1 MRLEH
6 EFGVPVPVGRAWE
19 VLLDPE
25 RVAPCVPGATLESVE
40 GDTVTGKVKVKV
52 GPITVTYRG
61 EARFTEKDAG
71 ARRVRIEASGKE
83 ARGSGTASA
92 SVVAALADDG
102 AGATRVEVTADLK
115 VTGRVAQF
123 GRGVVADVS
132 GRLVNRFAESLAEE
146 LSAGEG
152 GEQESAPSPAASA
165 PRSPGADS
173 DGRAPSQEAASAV
186 RAVHAVPTE
195 HTEPTEHTVHRAADR
210 AAEAEEEAL
219 DVLRAAGAPV
229 LKRLAPL
236 AVGVLVL
243 FLGARWLRRRGRRR
257 RRGQAAR

>member
-1 MRLEH
+1 MSMRLEH
-6 EFGVPVPVGRAWE
+6 GFGVPVPVGRAWE

-25 RVAPCVPGATLESVE
+25 RVAPCVPGATLESVD
-40 GDTVTGKVKVKV
+40 GDTVTGKVRVKV

-61 EARFTEKDAG
+61 QARFTEKDAD

-92 SVVAALADDG
+92 SVVATLADDG
-102 AGATRVEVTADLK
+102 AGATRVEVVADLK

-123 GRGVVADVS
+123 GRGVMADVS

-146 LSAGEG
+146 LASGEA
-152 GEQESAPSPAASA
+152 APEPEDRPAAPEPAAS
-165 PRSPGADS
+165 GA
-173 DGRAPSQEAASAV
+173 DGRAPAHEAASAV
-186 RAVHAVPTE
+186 HAVHAV
-195 HTEPTEHTVHRAADR
+195 HRAAGS

-229 LKRLAPL
+229 LKRLVPL
-236 AVGVLVL
+236 AAGVLVL
-243 FLGARWLRRRGRRR
+243 FLGVRWLRRRGRRSR
-257 RRGQAAR
+257 RRRQG

>member
-1 MRLEH
+1 MSMRLEH

-146 LSAGEG
+146 LAAGEG
-152 GEQESAPSPAASA
+152 GEPESAPSPAASA
-165 PRSPGADS
+165 PRSSGADS
-173 DGRAPSQEAASAV
+173 DGRAPSQEATSAV
-186 RAVHAVPTE
+186 RAVRAV
-195 HTEPTEHTVHRAADR
+195 PTEHTVHRAADR

-219 DVLRAAGAPV
+219 DVLRAARAPV

-236 AVGVLVL
+236 AVGILAL

>member
-1 MRLEH
+1 MSMRLEH

-25 RVAPCVPGATLESVE
+25 RVAPCVPGATLESVD
-40 GDTVTGKVKVKV
+40 GDTVTGKVRVKV

-61 EARFTEKDAG
+61 QARFTEKDAD
-71 ARRVRIEASGKE
+71 ARTVRIEASGKE

-92 SVVAALADDG
+92 SVVATLADDG
-102 AGATRVEVTADLK
+102 AGATRVEVAADLK

-123 GRGVVADVS
+123 GRGVMADVS

-146 LSAGEG
+146 LAAPEPEPEETDAERDAGKDR
-152 GEQESAPSPAASA
+152 PAAS
-165 PRSPGADS
+165 GADGS
-173 DGRAPSQEAASAV
+173 ATDGRAPAREAASAV
-186 RAVHAVPTE
+186 HAVHA
-195 HTEPTEHTVHRAADR
+195 VHRAADS

-219 DVLRAAGAPV
+219 DVLRAAGVPV

-236 AVGVLVL
+236 VAGVLVL
-243 FLGARWLRRRGRRR
+243 FLGVRWLRRRGGGNRRGRRR
-257 RRGQAAR
+257 RRG